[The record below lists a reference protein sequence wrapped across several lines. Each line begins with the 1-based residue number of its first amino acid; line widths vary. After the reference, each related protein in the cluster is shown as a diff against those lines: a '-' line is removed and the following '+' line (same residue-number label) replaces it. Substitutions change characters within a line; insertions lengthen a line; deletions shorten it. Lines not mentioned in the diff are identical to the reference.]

1 MSIFR
6 LSTHRLSVF
15 QLSGLRLS
23 ALVFLLSISGLLNAG
38 ISSQIDRQVISQGE
52 TFRLMLSITKNDASQ
67 VDLSPLDDNFEVV
80 SRSHQSSTRII
91 NGSIESSTKLVITL
105 APKKAGVLSIPVL
118 NLAGEKSEP
127 LQIEVKKVEQPSAVD
142 GGVELLSTL
151 SDQSPSVQQP
161 VIYQMNLVL
170 GQRIFNAA
178 FQEPKIRQGK
188 ALIEALGEQKQ
199 YRQTLNG
206 REMLV
211 VEQSWMITPQQSGVL
226 EIEGAQLSAEVPSS
240 QSGRDP
246 YRRYNDP
253 RAMRRIF
260 VSADSYT
267 LEIAP
272 IPAEFSGE
280 QWLTASELKLTSH
293 LSSEE
298 WKQGEP
304 VTRTITLQAEGM
316 SEAQLPI
323 IKLADVDGLKQYAA
337 KPVKEQFYID
347 NQLASKMEIELTLIP
362 SKSGVLDLPELR
374 LPWWDITTNSQ
385 KVAIIPA
392 QSVEVLPTEGANL
405 THLNGDSP
413 SSNAQALP
421 PVFSG
426 NVEEEKSLQEP
437 HIANVNKEKGTAD
450 SHVQEKGVSWLW
462 LVFGCLVSLII
473 GVIITVLVMKNRM
486 GMATASDSKRGQKH
500 SPFSITALKKACT
513 NNDPQVARAELLKW
527 LQHSDP
533 SIKHLNNL
541 DGVVP
546 AELLDQITQLNRCN
560 FSSEAITWSGK
571 ELLRIVSY
579 MKEISAVN
587 SKSQDVLKQLYTN

>member
-6 LSTHRLSVF
+6 LSTHKLGAF
-15 QLSGLRLS
+15 RLS

-91 NGSIESSTKLVITL
+91 NGSIESSTQLVLTL
-105 APKKAGVLSIPVL
+105 APKKAGILSIPVL

-142 GGVELLSTL
+142 GGVELLSSL
-151 SDQSPSVQQP
+151 SDKSPSVQQP

-178 FQEPKIRQGK
+178 FQEPKIKQGK

-267 LEIAP
+267 LEVAS

-293 LSSEE
+293 LSSEK

-316 SEAQLPI
+316 SEAQLPA

-347 NQLASKMEIELTLIP
+347 NQLAAKMEIEVTLIP

-374 LPWWDITTNSQ
+374 LPWWDNTTNSQ

-405 THLNGDSP
+405 AHLNGDSP
-413 SSNAQALP
+413 SNNAQALP

-426 NVEEEKSLQEP
+426 NVEEEKSIQEP
-437 HIANVNKEKGTAD
+437 DIASANKATGTAD
-450 SHVQEKGVSWLW
+450 SHDQEKGVPWLW
-462 LVFGCLVSLII
+462 FMLGCLVSLVI
-473 GVIITVLVMKNRM
+473 GVITSMVVIKKRM
-486 GMATASDSKRGQKH
+486 GMATVSDSGRGLKH
-500 SPFSITALKKACT
+500 SPFSIAALKKACT
-513 NNDPQVARAELLKW
+513 NNDPQIARAELLKW
-527 LQHSDP
+527 LQLSDP

-546 AELLDQITQLNRCN
+546 VELLDEINELNRCN
-560 FSSEAITWSGK
+560 FSSEATSWSGK
-571 ELLRIVSY
+571 ELLSIVSN
-579 MKEISAVN
+579 MKEISSGN
-587 SKSQDVLKQLYTN
+587 SKSQDVLEPLYTN

>member
-6 LSTHRLSVF
+6 LSTHRLGAF
-15 QLSGLRLS
+15 RLS
-23 ALVFLLSISGLLNAG
+23 ALVFLLSISGLLHAG

-67 VDLSPLDDNFEVV
+67 IDLSPLDDNFEVV

-91 NGSIESSTKLVITL
+91 NGSIESSTKLVLTL
-105 APKKAGVLSIPVL
+105 APKKAGILSIPVL

-151 SDQSPSVQQP
+151 SDESPNVQQP

-178 FQEPKIRQGK
+178 FQEPKIKQGK

-226 EIEGAQLSAEVPSS
+226 EIEGAQLSAEVPSR

-267 LEIAP
+267 LEVAS

-293 LSSEE
+293 LSSEK

-316 SEAQLPI
+316 SEAQLPT

-362 SKSGVLDLPELR
+362 SKSGVLDLPEFR
-374 LPWWDITTNSQ
+374 LPWWDNTTNSQ

-405 THLNGDSP
+405 AHLNSDSS
-413 SSNAQALP
+413 SSNDQDLP
-421 PVFSG
+421 PVLKG
-426 NVEEEKSLQEP
+426 NVEKERSTQEP
-437 HIANVNKEKGTAD
+437 DIASFNKTTDTAD
-450 SHVQEKGVSWLW
+450 RYAEAKGVSWLW
-462 LVFGCLVSLII
+462 FMLGCLVSLVI
-473 GVIITVLVMKNRM
+473 GVIISVVVMKKRI
-486 GMATASDSKRGQKH
+486 GMVTVSDSGRGLKH
-500 SPFSITALKKACT
+500 SSFSINALKKACT
-513 NNDPQVARAELLKW
+513 NNDPQIARAELLKW

-560 FSSEAITWSGK
+560 FSSETITWSGK
-571 ELLRIVSY
+571 ELLSIVSH
-579 MKEISAVN
+579 MKEISPSS
-587 SKSQDVLKQLYTN
+587 SKSEDVLEPLYTN

>member
-1 MSIFR
+1 MVSM
-6 LSTHRLSVF
+6 
-15 QLSGLRLS
+15 LRLS
-23 ALVFLLSISGLLNAG
+23 ALRFSTLLFLISMSWQVQAG
-38 ISSQIDRQVISQGE
+38 ISSQIDRQEISQGE
-52 TFRLMLSITKNDASQ
+52 TFRLMLSITKSDASQ
-67 VDLSPLDDNFEVV
+67 VDLTPLDDNFEVV

-91 NGSIESSTKLVITL
+91 NGSIESSTKLVLTL
-105 APKKAGVLSIPVL
+105 APKKAGILSIPVL
-118 NLAGEKSEP
+118 HLAGEKSEP

-151 SDQSPSVQQP
+151 SDESPSVQQP

-178 FQEPKIRQGK
+178 FQEPKIKQGK

-267 LEIAP
+267 LEVAS

-316 SEAQLPI
+316 SEAQLPT

-362 SKSGVLDLPELR
+362 SKSGVLELPELR

-405 THLNGDSP
+405 AHLNGDSP
-413 SSNAQALP
+413 SNNTQALP
-421 PVFSG
+421 PAFSG
-426 NVEEEKSLQEP
+426 NVEEERSIQES
-437 HIANVNKEKGTAD
+437 HIPSADTVTTD
-450 SHVQEKGVSWLW
+450 SHDQAKGVSWLW
-462 LVFGCLVSLII
+462 FILGCLVSLVI
-473 GVIITVLVMKNRM
+473 GVIISVMTMKKRM
-486 GMATASDSKRGQKH
+486 GKATVSDSEKSLKP
-500 SPFSITALKKACT
+500 SSFSIAALKKACR
-513 NNDPQVARAELLKW
+513 NNDPQVARTELLKW
-527 LQHSDP
+527 LQHSNP

-546 AELLDQITQLNRCN
+546 AELLNEITQLNRCS
-560 FSSEAITWSGK
+560 FSSEAMTWSGK
-571 ELLRIVSY
+571 ELLSIVSH
-579 MKEISAVN
+579 MKEISPSH
-587 SKSQDVLKQLYTN
+587 SKSQDVLKPLYTN